1 MHKIHSMQLL
11 ERIINNS
18 ERNSRG
24 SVHLETIEEY
34 PVTLRNTRK
43 KEQFHWEND
52 RKHMTVHTTQL
63 WLWVINDSKGSK
75 KVECPL
81 ENNEKVLQGPCVT
94 VIQKGWNNSP
104 EKKWMKG
111 NGEIMCGSPHNISVR
126 MRKVECP
133 LGDKENNI
141 TGTLCIEYTIK
152 VDSSNSKMN
161 GKLSNNEWQ
170 STKYNCENRSTMTQK
185 KVLKLFFNLESTENR
200 YRNIV

>member
-18 ERNSRG
+18 ERNSKG
-24 SVHLETIEEY
+24 SVHLEIIEKY
-34 PVTLRNTRK
+34 SMTLRKTRK
-43 KEQFHWEND
+43 MEQFHWEND
-52 RKHMTVHTTQL
+52 RKRMTVHTTQL

-94 VIQKGWNNSP
+94 VIQKAWNNSP

-126 MRKVECP
+126 MRKAECP
-133 LGDKENNI
+133 VGDKENNI

-152 VDSSNSKMN
+152 V
-161 GKLSNNEWQ
+161 GQLQFENE
-170 STKYNCENRSTMTQK
+170 R
-185 KVLKLFFNLESTENR
+185 KVIK
-200 YRNIV
+200 